1 MNSKKSK
8 PGVGLG
14 VVIVNNNGEI
24 LVGKRKNS
32 HAPYYSIPGGKLDL
46 GESFEEGIIR
56 EVKEETNLDIREP
69 EVIAVT
75 NNLGTYKEDGVHFIS
90 IILLVKSFSGEPRV
104 MEPEKCDEWLWVNP
118 KKIPLPHFDA
128 SQMAIDCYLNKIFY
142 KKYN

>member
-14 VVIVNNNGEI
+14 VVIVNNNGKI

-56 EVKEETNLDIREP
+56 EVKEETDLDIREP

-104 MEPEKCDEWLWVNP
+104 MEPEKCDEWLWVDP

-128 SQMAIDCYLNKIFY
+128 SQMAVDCYLNKIFY